1 MQGGALNSIMPHT
14 YHVEF
19 FKTRFFSGTADPE
32 RLKKTLNR
40 LGQEGW
46 MLERTIAERKRVF
59 LLFSREVHILIF
71 RFVGADPKPELM
83 RQLLRAY
90 GHEPVA

>member
-1 MQGGALNSIMPHT
+1 MPHT

-19 FKTRFFSGTADPE
+19 FKTRFFSGTVDE
-32 RLKKTLNR
+32 QRLEQTLNR
-40 LGQEGW
+40 LGKEGW
-46 MLERTIAERKRVF
+46 VLDRTIHEKKRLF
-59 LLFSREVHILIF
+59 FFFSREVHILIF
-71 RFVGADPKPELM
+71 RFVGADPSPELL

>member
-1 MQGGALNSIMPHT
+1 MAHS

-19 FKTRFFSGTADPE
+19 FKTRLFSGTVDAD

-40 LGQEGW
+40 LGEQGW
-46 MLERTIAERKRVF
+46 LLERTIAERKRVF

-71 RFVGADPKPELM
+71 RHSGHAPEAELL

-90 GHEPVA
+90 GHEPLA

>member
-1 MQGGALNSIMPHT
+1 MPHT
-14 YHVEF
+14 YHVEY
-19 FKTRFFSGTADPE
+19 FKTRFFSGTVDAE

-46 MLERTIAERKRVF
+46 MLERTIHERKRVF
-59 LLFSREVHILIF
+59 LFFSREVHILIF
-71 RFVGADPKPELM
+71 RFVGTDAKADLM

-90 GHEPVA
+90 GFEPEA

>member
-1 MQGGALNSIMPHT
+1 MPHT

-19 FKTRFFSGTADPE
+19 FKTRLFSGTIDAD

-40 LGQEGW
+40 LGEEGW

-71 RFVGADPKPELM
+71 RFVGADAKSELM

-90 GHEPVA
+90 GHEPLA

>member
-1 MQGGALNSIMPHT
+1 MPHK
-14 YHVEF
+14 YHVEMF
-19 FKTRFFSGTADPE
+19 RTRIFSGTIDAD
-32 RLKKTLNR
+32 RLQKTLNR

-46 MLERTIAERKRVF
+46 VLERTIAERKRVL

-71 RFVGADPKPELM
+71 RFVGADPKSELM

-90 GHEPVA
+90 GHEPLA

>member
-1 MQGGALNSIMPHT
+1 
-14 YHVEF
+14 
-19 FKTRFFSGTADPE
+19 
-32 RLKKTLNR
+32 
-40 LGQEGW
+40 

-71 RFVGADPKPELM
+71 RFVGTDTKAELM

>member
-1 MQGGALNSIMPHT
+1 MPHT

-19 FKTRFFSGTADPE
+19 FKTRFFSGTVDAE

-46 MLERTIAERKRVF
+46 MLERTIHERKRVF
-59 LLFSREVHILIF
+59 LFFSREVHILVF
-71 RFVGADPKPELM
+71 RFVGLDPQPELL

-90 GHEPVA
+90 GHEPAV

>member
-1 MQGGALNSIMPHT
+1 MPHT
-14 YHVEF
+14 YHVEY
-19 FKTRFFSGTADPE
+19 FKTRFFSGTVDAE

-46 MLERTIAERKRVF
+46 ILERTIHERKRVL

-71 RFVGADPKPELM
+71 RHCGPQTEAELL

-90 GHEPVA
+90 GHEPVI